1 MPTNQ
6 FINNSPMLTTNHYPI
21 IFISYNLCDYTKY
34 NIQSVIRLLNKDAH
48 KVINI
53 KFKILKFSFHRLD
66 IIDKKNIQYF
76 IFISN
81 TNKAINNS

>member
-34 NIQSVIRLLNKDAH
+34 NIQSATGPLTISD
-48 KVINI
+48 
-53 KFKILKFSFHRLD
+53 KIL
-66 IIDKKNIQYF
+66 
-76 IFISN
+76 
-81 TNKAINNS
+81 AIGK